1 MAWQTSAR
9 VMKFRA
15 KNHTIDVVVEML
27 DGWRRHL
34 SGRNA
39 SVLAFFTFL
48 SIFPL
53 MLAATSILGLVL
65 EGNEELRNRI
75 IDGAADEIPV
85 IGAELKSDP
94 DSIDGSI
101 WVVILGILGA
111 LWSSTK
117 AFVGLQGALD
127 DTWEV
132 PVDDR
137 PGMPVQRGRAIVGL
151 LILGTAQ
158 VSSIAITAAVNAAGL
173 PGFSQFLVALGTVVL
188 NIIVIAA
195 MYRFLTSASPSF
207 VDVWPGAIM
216 AGIIFSVLHYFGPRL
231 VETITKNASDTYG
244 TFAIVLGLITWLSFI
259 AIGTLMAAELNAA
272 IVRRRHAA
280 AHPTMGP
287 EFDLPV
293 RASGATSDQ

>member
-1 MAWQTSAR
+1 MGWQTSTR
-9 VMKFRA
+9 VMKARA
-15 KNHTIDVVVEML
+15 RNHTIDIIVEML

-39 SVLAFFTFL
+39 SLLAFFTFL

-65 EGNEELRNRI
+65 EDNDELRNRI
-75 IDGAADEIPV
+75 IDSAADEIPV
-85 IGAELKSDP
+85 IGADLKSDP
-94 DSIDGSI
+94 DSINGSL
-101 WVVILGILGA
+101 WVVVVGIAGA

-132 PVDDR
+132 SVDDR
-137 PGMPVQRGRAIVGL
+137 HGMPEQRGRAIIGL

-158 VSSIAITAAVNAAGL
+158 VGSITITAIVNAANL
-173 PGFSQFLVALGTVVL
+173 PGISQLLVALGTMVV
-188 NIIVIAA
+188 NIVVIAS

-207 VDVWPGAIM
+207 GDVWPGAIM

-231 VETITKNASDTYG
+231 VETITKKASDTYG
-244 TFAIVLGLITWLSFI
+244 TFAIVLGLITWLGFV

-272 IVRRRHAA
+272 IVRRRNAGPY
-280 AHPTMGP
+280 PTLGP
-287 EFDLPV
+287 EFDLPI
-293 RASGATSDQ
+293 RA

>member
-9 VMKFRA
+9 VMNVRA
-15 KNHTIDVVVEML
+15 KNHTIDVIVEML

-65 EGNEELRNRI
+65 EGNDDLRNRI
-75 IDGAADEIPV
+75 IDRAADEIPV
-85 IGAELKSDP
+85 IGADLKADP
-94 DSIDGSI
+94 DSINGSL
-101 WVVILGILGA
+101 WVVVAGILGA

-137 PGMPVQRGRAIVGL
+137 PGMPVQRGRAIAGL

-158 VSSIAITAAVNAAGL
+158 IGNIAVTAIVNAADL
-173 PGFSQFLVALGTVVL
+173 PSISQLLVALGTAIV
-188 NIIVIAA
+188 NIVVIAA

-207 VDVWPGAIM
+207 GDVWPGAIM
-216 AGIIFSVLHYFGPRL
+216 AGIIFSVLQYFGPRL

-259 AIGTLMAAELNAA
+259 AIGGLMAAELNAA
-272 IVRRRHAA
+272 IVRRRSAEP
-280 AHPTMGP
+280 HPTMGP
-287 EFDLPV
+287 DFDLSI
-293 RASGATSDQ
+293 RA

>member
-9 VMKFRA
+9 EMKVRA
-15 KNHTIDVVVEML
+15 KNHMIYVIVEML

-39 SVLAFFTFL
+39 SLLAFFTFL

-53 MLAATSILGLVL
+53 MLAATSSLGLVL
-65 EGNEELRNRI
+65 EGNDDLRNRI
-75 IDGAADEIPV
+75 IDSAADQIPV
-85 IGAELKSDP
+85 IGADLKSDP
-94 DSIDGSI
+94 DSLNGSL
-101 WVVILGILGA
+101 WVVVAGILGA

-137 PGMPVQRGRAIVGL
+137 PGMPVQRGRAIAGL

-158 VSSIAITAAVNAAGL
+158 IGNIAITAIVNAADL
-173 PGFSQFLVALGTVVL
+173 PSISQLLVALGTAIV
-188 NIIVIAA
+188 NIVVIAA

-207 VDVWPGAIM
+207 GDVWPGAIM
-216 AGIIFSVLHYFGPRL
+216 AGMIFSVLHYFGPRL

-244 TFAIVLGLITWLSFI
+244 TFAIVLGLITWLGFI

-272 IVRRRHAA
+272 IVRCRNAEPQ
-280 AHPTMGP
+280 PTMGP
-287 EFDLPV
+287 DFDLPI
-293 RASGATSDQ
+293 RA

>member
-9 VMKFRA
+9 VMKVRA
-15 KNHTIDVVVEML
+15 KNHTIDVIVEML

-39 SVLAFFTFL
+39 SLLAFFTFL

-53 MLAATSILGLVL
+53 MLAATTILGLVL
-65 EGNEELRNRI
+65 EGNDDLRNRI
-75 IDGAADEIPV
+75 VNSAADQIPV
-85 IGAELKSDP
+85 IGADLKADP
-94 DSIDGSI
+94 DSLNGSI
-101 WVVILGILGA
+101 WVVIIGLLGA
-111 LWSSTK
+111 LWASTK

-137 PGMPVQRGRAIVGL
+137 PGMPVQRGRALVGL
-151 LILGTAQ
+151 LILGTQ
-158 VSSIAITAAVNAAGL
+158 QIGSITITATVNAADL
-173 PGFSQFLVALGTVVL
+173 PGLSQLLVAIGTVIV
-188 NIIVIAA
+188 NIVVIAA
-195 MYRFLTSASPSF
+195 MFRFLTSASPSF
-207 VDVWPGAIM
+207 GDVWPGAIM

-244 TFAIVLGLITWLSFI
+244 TFAIVLGLITWLGFI

-272 IVRRRHAA
+272 IVRRRAA
-280 AHPTMGP
+280 VPYPTMGAD
-287 EFDLPV
+287 FDLPV
-293 RASGATSDQ
+293 RA

>member
-9 VMKFRA
+9 VMNVRA
-15 KNHTIDVVVEML
+15 KNHTIDVIVEML

-65 EGNEELRNRI
+65 EGNDDLRNRI
-75 IDGAADEIPV
+75 IDRAADEIPV
-85 IGAELKSDP
+85 IGADLKADP
-94 DSIDGSI
+94 DSINGSL
-101 WVVILGILGA
+101 WVVVAGILGA

-137 PGMPVQRGRAIVGL
+137 PGMPVQRGRAITGL

-158 VSSIAITAAVNAAGL
+158 IGNIAVTAIVNAADL
-173 PGFSQFLVALGTVVL
+173 PSISQLLVALGTAII
-188 NIIVIAA
+188 NIVVIAA

-207 VDVWPGAIM
+207 GDVWPGAIM
-216 AGIIFSVLHYFGPRL
+216 AGIIFSVLQYFGPRL

-259 AIGTLMAAELNAA
+259 AIGGLMAAELNAA
-272 IVRRRHAA
+272 IVRRRSAEP
-280 AHPTMGP
+280 HPPMGP
-287 EFDLPV
+287 DFDLSI
-293 RASGATSDQ
+293 RA